1 MWMAARSAPPIEQRP
16 PARHAACAGMAG
28 ILSMTRNGGNRRHAP
43 GIGRSHIRAT
53 IARAR
58 ARRRGPGPRP
68 PLSFPDRLADRVAA
82 VVGSWRFILVQSSL
96 IVAWIGGNAAFGP
109 GTWDPYPFILLNLL
123 LSFQAAYTA
132 PVIMMS
138 QNRQADIDRDR
149 ALADYQVNLRAEAEI
164 ALLHEK
170 IDLMRERELLE
181 LTALLKAA
189 LARID
194 AMEARGAGA

>member
-1 MWMAARSAPPIEQRP
+1 MAPTYRQ
-16 PARHAACAGMAG
+16 H
-28 ILSMTRNGGNRRHAP
+28 L
-43 GIGRSHIRAT
+43 RAT

-58 ARRRGPGPRP
+58 KRRRTLGPAPRP
-68 PLSFPDRLADRVAA
+68 PFGAALADAVAA
-82 VVGSWRFILVQSSL
+82 IVGSWRFIMIQTGMIS
-96 IVAWIGGNAAFGP
+96 AWILGNALFGS
-109 GTWDPYPFILLNLL
+109 GSWDPYPFILLNLL

-138 QNRQADIDRDR
+138 QNRQADVDRDR
-149 ALADYQVNLRAEAEI
+149 ALADYQVNIRAEAEI

-181 LTALLKAA
+181 LTQLLKAA

-194 AMEARGAGA
+194 SMEGRGASA